1 MYWLSFKLGGSL
13 YFFACG
19 ESLPTLWTFLTGY
32 FGTFNFTNNLM
43 KMKGDT
49 GMKINL
55 WLSTGV
61 SAQG

>member
-1 MYWLSFKLGGSL
+1 MSFKYGGSL
-13 YFFACG
+13 YLFACK
-19 ESLPTLWTFLTGY
+19 ESLPTLWTCFIGY
-32 FGTFNFTNNLM
+32 FGTFNFINNIN

-49 GMKINL
+49 GMKKGL